1 MGGRGGDEACC
12 VSKLLL
18 KLEYGGR
25 GGRIGRSGGSEGDKE
40 VEDLAGE

>member
-1 MGGRGGDEACC
+1 MKPAGRVGCV